1 MDDERGRT
9 EQEERE
15 AEREDGDADR
25 QGGEDQDDDGRPP
38 EAEQN
43 VDMSPGEAARE
54 LKREFS
60 PARANEKLE
69 EVVKEKPL
77 LDHLL
82 DLGIVARAV
91 AAAAVVALILWL
103 LIGPGS
109 AAIGL
114 VVVFLATWYGLAQRS
129 YNKRRPTKPADEQGE
144 DEDEED
150 DDGPER
156 YTGTYDQP

>member
-1 MDDERGRT
+1 MDDERGQA

-15 AEREDGDADR
+15 AEQGGREDQD
-25 QGGEDQDDDGRPP
+25 DDDGRPP
-38 EAEQN
+38 EVEQE
-43 VDMSPGEAARE
+43 VDMSPREVAGELR
-54 LKREFS
+54 RDFS

-69 EVVKEKPL
+69 EVVKDKPL

-91 AAAAVVALILWL
+91 AAAAIVALILWL
-103 LIGPGS
+103 LIGPGA

-114 VVVFLATWYGLAQRS
+114 VLVFAGTWYGLAQRS
-129 YNKRRPTKPADEQGE
+129 YNKRRPTKAADKDEE
-144 DEDEED
+144 EDDDEDD

>member
-1 MDDERGRT
+1 MDDQQREA

-15 AEREDGDADR
+15 TDKDER
-25 QGGEDQDDDGRPP
+25 
-38 EAEQN
+38 EAEQE
-43 VDMSPGEAARE
+43 DSPPVMEPEDDDASLGDHARE
-54 LKREFS
+54 LRREFS
-60 PARANEKLE
+60 PAKANEKLE

-91 AAAAVVALILWL
+91 AIAAVVALILWL

-109 AAIGL
+109 AAIAL
-114 VVVFLATWYGLAQRS
+114 VVVFAGAWYGLAQRS
-129 YNKRRPTKPADEQGE
+129 YNKRRPTKAADRDE
-144 DEDEED
+144 DEDEEDEED

-156 YTGTYDQP
+156 YTGTFDSP